1 MSIGYLA
8 NLSLYIPELLCVATM
23 MGLLFLEAARN
34 EREEGMKAFFSC
46 AYIGLIFTLIS
57 LVKNLALEPT
67 GIFTNA
73 VIIDPF
79 STLLKILMVVGTLA
93 TIYLS
98 NNSQDIYR
106 YLKGE
111 FAIMAVGVL
120 VGGMLLASAN
130 NLLTCFLGIETL
142 SILSY
147 VMASLKKDDD
157 RSSEA
162 GVKYA
167 LYGAVASGM
176 MLFGMSHIFGLLGTI
191 QFGEMYPLL
200 KNLSNL
206 QQAILIPSF
215 IFFFI
220 GLGYKVAVVPF
231 HMWSPDVYEGSPV
244 PVTTFFALIPK
255 IAGLGVIIRITMIF
269 FGQDNSILQ
278 ITWLSMLQIVAA
290 LTMIVGNVSAIG
302 QKSVKRML
310 AYSSIGHAGFMLLGV
325 VVVDEIG
332 ISAILFYLVTYLFM
346 TLVAFYITT
355 FVNDEYGNDH
365 FERFNGLAFKYPLM
379 AILMTVCMFSL
390 TGMPPFAG
398 FVAKFNIFYAAINK
412 KLYTLVLIGAI
423 TSVISLYFYAKVI
436 RFMFFNPVESDAPIG
451 GFKFLNQTLIV
462 ALTVPLLFLGVFW
475 SGLITQVLGTK
486 LFFIH

>member
-1 MSIGYLA
+1 MNVSYLA
-8 NLSLYIPELLCVATM
+8 NLSLYIPELLCIATM
-23 MGLLFLEAARN
+23 VGLLFLEAARD
-34 EREEGMKAFFSC
+34 EKEGGLKTFFTC
-46 AYIGLIFTLIS
+46 AYVGLVFALIA
-57 LVKNLALEPT
+57 LFKNLGLKPT

-73 VIIDPF
+73 LIMDSF
-79 STLLKILMVVGTLA
+79 STFLKILMVLGTIA

-98 NNSQDIYR
+98 NTSQDIYK
-106 YLKGE
+106 YLKAE
-111 FAIMAVGVL
+111 FAILSVGVL
-120 VGGMLLASAN
+120 IGGMLLASAN

-176 MLFGMSHIFGLLGTI
+176 MLFGMSHIFGTFGTI
-191 QFGEMYPLL
+191 QFGEMHPLL
-200 KNLSNL
+200 KNLTSN
-206 QQAILIPSF
+206 QMAVLIPSF
-215 IFFFI
+215 VFFFI
-220 GLGYKVAVVPF
+220 GLGYKIAAVPF
-231 HMWSPDVYEGSPV
+231 HMWSPDVYEGSPI
-244 PVTTFFALIPK
+244 PVTAFFALIPK
-255 IAGLGVIIRITMIF
+255 IAGLAIIVRVTMIF
-269 FGQDNSILQ
+269 FGQEPSVLQ
-278 ITWLSMLQIVAA
+278 ITWISLLQVVAA

-332 ISAILFYLVTYLFM
+332 ISSILFYLVTYLFM
-346 TLVAFYITT
+346 TLVAFYITS

-365 FERFNGLAFKYPLM
+365 FERFNGLAFKYPVM
-379 AILMTVCMFSL
+379 AIVMTICMFSL
-390 TGMPPFAG
+390 TGLPPLAG

-451 GFKFLNQTLIV
+451 GFKFINQTVIV
-462 ALTVPLLFLGVFW
+462 TLTIPLLFLGIFW
-475 SGLITQVLGTK
+475 SGLFSSALGSK
-486 LFFIH
+486 IFFIQ

>member
-1 MSIGYLA
+1 MSVGYLA

-23 MGLLFLEAARN
+23 VGLLFLEAARN
-34 EREEGMKAFFSC
+34 EKDDGMKGFFACAF
-46 AYIGLIFTLIS
+46 IGLIFALIS
-57 LVKNLALEPT
+57 LVKNLTVAPT

-73 VIIDPF
+73 LIIDPF
-79 STLLKILMVVGTLA
+79 STFVKILMVAGTIA

-98 NNSQDIYR
+98 NTSSDIYR

-120 VGGMLLASAN
+120 IGGMLLASAN

-167 LYGAVASGM
+167 LYGGVASGL
-176 MLFGMSHIFGLLGTI
+176 MLFGMSHIFGLFGTI
-191 QFGEMYPLL
+191 QFAEMYPLL
-200 KNLSNL
+200 KNLSTL

-215 IFFFI
+215 VFFFV
-220 GLGYKVAVVPF
+220 GLGYKIAVVPF
-231 HMWSPDVYEGSPV
+231 HMWSPDVYEGSPI

-255 IAGLGVIIRITMIF
+255 IAGLAIVIRVTMIF
-269 FGQDNSILQ
+269 FGQESSILQ
-278 ITWLSMLQIVAA
+278 ITWLTLLQVVAA

-310 AYSSIGHAGFMLLGV
+310 AFSSIGHAGFMLLGV
-325 VVVDEIG
+325 AVVDQIG

-346 TLVAFYITT
+346 TLVAFYITS
-355 FVNDEYGNDH
+355 FVNDEFGNDH

-379 AILMTVCMFSL
+379 AIVMTICMFSL
-390 TGMPPFAG
+390 TGIPPLAG
-398 FVAKFNIFYAAINK
+398 FVAKFNIFYAAIGK
-412 KLYTLVLIGAI
+412 KLYTLVFIGAM
-423 TSVISLYFYAKVI
+423 TSVISLYYYAKVV

-451 GFKFLNQTLIV
+451 GFKFVNQTLI
-462 ALTVPLLFLGVFW
+462 LTLTIPLLFLGIFW
-475 SGLITQVLGTK
+475 SGLFSQVLGTK
-486 LFFIH
+486 LFLIQ

>member
-1 MSIGYLA
+1 MNVSNLA
-8 NLSLYIPELLCVATM
+8 NLSLYIPELLCIATM
-23 MGLLFLEAARN
+23 AGLLFLEAARD
-34 EREEGMKAFFSC
+34 EVDSGMKVFFSC
-46 AYIGLIFTLIS
+46 VYVGLIFSLIS
-57 LVKNLALEPT
+57 LVKNLGVTPT

-79 STLLKILMVVGTLA
+79 STFLKILMVLGTLA

-98 NNSQDIYR
+98 TTSQDIYG
-106 YLKGE
+106 YLKSE
-111 FAIMAVGVL
+111 FVILAVGVL
-120 VGGMLLASAN
+120 IGGMLLASAN

-176 MLFGMSHIFGLLGTI
+176 MLFGMSHIFGTFGTI

-200 KNLSNL
+200 KNLTSV
-206 QQAILIPSF
+206 QMAVLIPSF
-215 IFFFI
+215 VFFFV
-220 GLGYKVAVVPF
+220 GLGYKIAAVPF
-231 HMWSPDVYEGSPV
+231 HMWSPDVYEGSPI
-244 PVTTFFALIPK
+244 PVTTFFALVPK
-255 IAGLGVIIRITMIF
+255 MAGLAILIRITMIF
-269 FGQDNSILQ
+269 FGQESSVLQ
-278 ITWLSMLQIVAA
+278 ITWLSLIQIVAA

-325 VVVDEIG
+325 AVVDQIG
-332 ISAILFYLVTYLFM
+332 ISSILFYLVTYLFM
-346 TLVAFYITT
+346 TLVAFYITS

-379 AILMTVCMFSL
+379 AIVMTICMFSL
-390 TGMPPFAG
+390 TGLPPLAG

-412 KLYTLVLIGAI
+412 KLYTLVLIGGL
-423 TSVISLYFYAKVI
+423 TSVISLYFYAKII
-436 RFMFFNPVESDAPIG
+436 RYMFFNPVESDAPIG
-451 GFKFLNQTLIV
+451 GFKFINQTLIIT
-462 ALTVPLLFLGVFW
+462 LTVPLLFLGIFW
-475 SGLITQVLGTK
+475 SGLFSQVLGTK
-486 LFFIH
+486 LFFVQ

>member
-1 MSIGYLA
+1 MSVSYLA

-23 MGLLFLEAARN
+23 VGLLLLEAARN
-34 EREEGMKAFFSC
+34 EREEGMKAFFAC
-46 AYIGLIFTLIS
+46 VVIGLIFAMIALF
-57 LVKNLALEPT
+57 KNLVVAPT
-67 GIFTNA
+67 GIFTNSL
-73 VIIDPF
+73 IIDPF
-79 STLLKILMVVGTLA
+79 STFVKILMVGGTLA

-98 NNSQDIYR
+98 NTSRDIYH

-120 VGGMLLASAN
+120 IGGMLLASAN
-130 NLLTCFLGIETL
+130 NLLTVFLGIETL

-191 QFGEMYPLL
+191 QFAQMHPML
-200 KNLSNL
+200 KGLTSL
-206 QQAILIPSF
+206 QQVILIPSF
-215 IFFFI
+215 VFFFV
-220 GLGYKVAVVPF
+220 GLGYKIAVVPF
-231 HMWSPDVYEGSPV
+231 HMWSPDVYEGSPI

-255 IAGLGVIIRITMIF
+255 IAGLAVIIRVTMIF
-269 FGQDNSILQ
+269 FGAENSILQ
-278 ITWLSMLQIVAA
+278 VTWLSLLQIVSA

-325 VVVDEIG
+325 VVADDIG

-346 TLVAFYITT
+346 TLVAFYITS

-379 AILMTVCMFSL
+379 AIVMTICMFSL
-390 TGMPPFAG
+390 TGLPPLAG
-398 FVAKFNIFYAAINK
+398 FVAKFNIFYAALNK
-412 KLYTLVLIGAI
+412 GLYTLVLIGAI
-423 TSVISLYFYAKVI
+423 TSVISLYFYAKII
-436 RFMFFNPVESDAPIG
+436 RYMFFNPVESDAPIG
-451 GFKFLNQTLIV
+451 GFKFINQTVIV
-462 ALTVPLLFLGVFW
+462 TLTVPLLFLGIFW
-475 SGLITQVLGTK
+475 SGLFTQVVGTK
-486 LFFIH
+486 LFFIQ

>member
-1 MSIGYLA
+1 MNVSYLA
-8 NLSLYIPELLCVATM
+8 NLSLYIPELLCIATM
-23 MGLLFLEAARN
+23 VGLLFLEAARD
-34 EREEGMKAFFSC
+34 EREGGLKTFFSC
-46 AYIGLIFTLIS
+46 VVIGLVFALIS
-57 LVKNLALEPT
+57 LFKNLGVAPT

-73 VIIDPF
+73 LIIDPF
-79 STLLKILMVVGTLA
+79 STFLKILMVGGTLA

-98 NNSQDIYR
+98 STSQDIYH
-106 YLKGE
+106 YLKSE

-120 VGGMLLASAN
+120 IGGMLLASAN
-130 NLLTCFLGIETL
+130 NLLTTFLGIETL

-191 QFGEMYPLL
+191 QFAEMHPMIKGLT
-200 KNLSNL
+200 SL
-206 QQAILIPSF
+206 QQVILIPSF
-215 IFFFI
+215 VFFFV
-220 GLGYKVAVVPF
+220 GLGYKIAAVPF
-231 HMWSPDVYEGSPV
+231 HMWSPDVYEGSPI

-255 IAGLGVIIRITMIF
+255 IAGLAIIVRVTMIF
-269 FGQDNSILQ
+269 FGQDSSILQ
-278 ITWLSMLQIVAA
+278 VTWLAMLQIVAA

-325 VVVDEIG
+325 VVVDDIG

-346 TLVAFYITT
+346 TLVAFYITS

-379 AILMTVCMFSL
+379 AIVMTICMFSL
-390 TGMPPFAG
+390 TGLPPLAG
-398 FVAKFNIFYAAINK
+398 FVAKFNIFYAALGK
-412 KLYTLVLIGAI
+412 KLYTLVLIGAL
-423 TSVISLYFYAKVI
+423 TSVISLYFYAKII
-436 RFMFFNPVESDAPIG
+436 RYMFFNPVESDAPIG

-462 ALTVPLLFLGVFW
+462 TLTVPLLFLGIFW
-475 SGLITQVLGTK
+475 SGLFTKVLGTK